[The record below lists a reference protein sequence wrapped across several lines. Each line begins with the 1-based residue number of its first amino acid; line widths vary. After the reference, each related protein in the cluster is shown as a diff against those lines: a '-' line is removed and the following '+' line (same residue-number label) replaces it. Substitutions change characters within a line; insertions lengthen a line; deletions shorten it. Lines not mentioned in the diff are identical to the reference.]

1 MITKK
6 ILLLG
11 STGSIGTRTL
21 DVVRDFSESLSICG
35 LSTFGRGDLLARQV
49 EEFHPVAINI
59 SDPSKAAEGR
69 SLADTYGIKLTLG
82 EEGLAELI
90 GICEPDI
97 VVVATVGIA
106 GLKPTLSAIEYGA
119 DVALANKEVLVT
131 GGHLV
136 MEAARKQGVR
146 ILPIDS
152 EHNAVSQCM
161 TGADSALRRQSYG
174 PAFIAAS
181 AELAASATKAV
192 ATAGQD
198 TLKVRRII
206 LTASGGPFRHLSREE
221 LEHVTVD
228 QALDHPTW
236 RMGPKIT
243 IDSATL
249 MNKGFE
255 VIEGHH
261 LFGIPTYKI
270 DVLIHPQSIIHS
282 LVEYVDGVLLA
293 QLSIADMYLPIQNAL
308 LFPERLPN
316 RLAPLNLA
324 SLSALTFEQPD
335 MERFPCLA
343 YAYESAR
350 MGGTATVALNA
361 ANEVAVR
368 RFLNREIPFMR
379 IPRIIRETLDRHEQL
394 PSDNIEAIQEADRR
408 AREVAEA
415 I

>member
-35 LSTFGRGDLLARQV
+35 LSTYGRGDLLARQV
-49 EEFHPVAINI
+49 EEFHPVAINV

-69 SLADTYGIKLTLG
+69 HLADTYGIKLTLG

-161 TGADSALRRQSYG
+161 TG
-174 PAFIAAS
+174 
-181 AELAASATKAV
+181 
-192 ATAGQD
+192 QD
-198 TLKVRRII
+198 TFKVRRII

-228 QALDHPTW
+228 QALNHPTW

-394 PSDNIEAIQEADRR
+394 PSDNIEEIQEADRR

>member
-35 LSTFGRGDLLARQV
+35 LSTYGRGDLLARQV
-49 EEFHPVAINI
+49 EEFHPVAINV

-69 SLADTYGIKLTLG
+69 HLADTYGIKLTLG

-161 TGADSALRRQSYG
+161 TGADSA
-174 PAFIAAS
+174 
-181 AELAASATKAV
+181 KAL

-198 TLKVRRII
+198 TFKVRRII

-228 QALDHPTW
+228 QALNHPTW

-316 RLAPLNLA
+316 RLAPLNLT

>member
-35 LSTFGRGDLLARQV
+35 LSTFGRCDLLTRQV
-49 EEFHPVAINI
+49 EEFHPVAINV

-106 GLKPTLSAIEYGA
+106 GLIPTLSAIEYGA

-152 EHNAVSQCM
+152 EHNAVSRCM
-161 TGADSALRRQSYG
+161 TGADSAKVL
-174 PAFIAAS
+174 
-181 AELAASATKAV
+181 T
-192 ATAGQD
+192 TAGQD
-198 TLKVRRII
+198 TFKVRRII

-228 QALDHPTW
+228 QALNHPTW

-408 AREVAEA
+408 AREVDEA

>member
-59 SDPSKAAEGR
+59 SDPSRAAEGR

-161 TGADSALRRQSYG
+161 
-174 PAFIAAS
+174 I
-181 AELAASATKAV
+181 
-192 ATAGQD
+192 GQD
-198 TLKVRRII
+198 AFKVRRII

-394 PSDNIEAIQEADRR
+394 PSDNIEEIQEADRR

>member
-1 MITKK
+1 MMTKK

-59 SDPSKAAEGR
+59 SDPSKADEGR

-97 VVVATVGIA
+97 VVVATVGIV

-136 MEAARKQGVR
+136 MEAAQKQGVR

-152 EHNAVSQCM
+152 EHNAVSQC
-161 TGADSALRRQSYG
+161 
-174 PAFIAAS
+174 II
-181 AELAASATKAV
+181 
-192 ATAGQD
+192 GQD
-198 TLKVRRII
+198 TFKVRRII

-221 LEHVTVD
+221 LERVTVD

-236 RMGPKIT
+236 RMGPKVT

-379 IPRIIRETLDRHEQL
+379 IPRIIRETLDGHEQL
-394 PSDNIEAIQEADRR
+394 PADSLEAIQEADRR

>member
-1 MITKK
+1 MMTKK

-21 DVVRDFSESLSICG
+21 DVVRDFSENLSICG
-35 LSTFGRGDLLARQV
+35 LSTYGRGDFLARQV
-49 EEFHPVAINI
+49 EEFHPVAINV

-69 SLADTYGIKLTLG
+69 HLADTYGIKLTLG

-161 TGADSALRRQSYG
+161 TG
-174 PAFIAAS
+174 
-181 AELAASATKAV
+181 
-192 ATAGQD
+192 QD
-198 TLKVRRII
+198 TFKVRRII

-282 LVEYVDGVLLA
+282 LVEYVDGALLA
-293 QLSIADMYLPIQNAL
+293 QLSVADMYLPIQNAL

-368 RFLNREIPFMR
+368 RFLNREISFMR

-394 PSDNIEAIQEADRR
+394 PSDNIEEIQEADRR

>member
-35 LSTFGRGDLLARQV
+35 LSTYGRGDLLARQV
-49 EEFHPVAINI
+49 EEFHPVAINV

-69 SLADTYGIKLTLG
+69 HLADTYGIKLTLG

-131 GGHLV
+131 GGNLI

-161 TGADSALRRQSYG
+161 TG
-174 PAFIAAS
+174 
-181 AELAASATKAV
+181 
-192 ATAGQD
+192 QD
-198 TLKVRRII
+198 TFKVRRII

-228 QALDHPTW
+228 QALNHPTW

-394 PSDNIEAIQEADRR
+394 PSDNIEEIQEADRR

>member
-1 MITKK
+1 
-6 ILLLG
+6 
-11 STGSIGTRTL
+11 
-21 DVVRDFSESLSICG
+21 
-35 LSTFGRGDLLARQV
+35 
-49 EEFHPVAINI
+49 
-59 SDPSKAAEGR
+59 
-69 SLADTYGIKLTLG
+69 
-82 EEGLAELI
+82 
-90 GICEPDI
+90 
-97 VVVATVGIA
+97 
-106 GLKPTLSAIEYGA
+106 
-119 DVALANKEVLVT
+119 
-131 GGHLV
+131 
-136 MEAARKQGVR
+136 MEAARIKGVR

-152 EHNAVSQCM
+152 EHNAVTQCM
-161 TGADSALRRQSYG
+161 T
-174 PAFIAAS
+174 
-181 AELAASATKAV
+181 
-192 ATAGQD
+192 GQD

-221 LEHVTVD
+221 LERVTVD

-261 LFGIPTYKI
+261 LFGIPTNKI
-270 DVLIHPQSIIHS
+270 DVVIHPQSIIHS

-343 YAYESAR
+343 YAYESDR

-394 PSDNIEAIQEADRR
+394 PSDNIEEIQEADRR

>member
-1 MITKK
+1 MTKK

-21 DVVRDFSESLSICG
+21 DVVRDFSESLSACG
-35 LSTFGRGDLLARQV
+35 LSTFGRCDLLTRQI
-49 EEFHPVAINI
+49 EEFHPVAINV
-59 SDPSKAAEGR
+59 SDPSRADEGR
-69 SLADTYGIKLTLG
+69 HLADTYGVKLTLG

-106 GLKPTLSAIEYGA
+106 GLKPTLSAINYGA
-119 DVALANKEVLVT
+119 DIALANKEVLVT
-131 GGHLV
+131 GGRLV
-136 MEAARKQGVR
+136 MEAARKKGVR

-161 TGADSALRRQSYG
+161 TG
-174 PAFIAAS
+174 
-181 AELAASATKAV
+181 
-192 ATAGQD
+192 QD
-198 TLKVRRII
+198 KLKVRRII
-206 LTASGGPFRHLSREE
+206 LTASGGPFRHLSLEE
-221 LEHVTVD
+221 LERVTVD

-255 VIEGHH
+255 VIEGHQ
-261 LFGIPTYKI
+261 LFGIPTDKI
-270 DVLIHPQSIIHS
+270 DVLIHPQSVIHS
-282 LVEYVDGVLLA
+282 LVEYIDGVLLA

-324 SLSALTFEQPD
+324 SLPALTFEQPD

-368 RFLNREIPFMR
+368 RFLNGKIPFMH
-379 IPRIIRETLDRHEQL
+379 IPRIIRKTLDRHERL
-394 PSDNIEAIQEADRR
+394 PADSLEEIQEADRR
-408 AREVAEA
+408 ARKLAED

>member
-1 MITKK
+1 MMTKK

-59 SDPSKAAEGR
+59 SDPSKAAEGW

-131 GGHLV
+131 GGNLV
-136 MEAARKQGVR
+136 MEAARKKGVR

-161 TGADSALRRQSYG
+161 T
-174 PAFIAAS
+174 
-181 AELAASATKAV
+181 
-192 ATAGQD
+192 GQD

-221 LEHVTVD
+221 LERVTVD

-255 VIEGHH
+255 VIEGHY

-270 DVLIHPQSIIHS
+270 DVVIHPQSIIHS

-394 PSDNIEAIQEADRR
+394 PSDNIGEIQEADRR